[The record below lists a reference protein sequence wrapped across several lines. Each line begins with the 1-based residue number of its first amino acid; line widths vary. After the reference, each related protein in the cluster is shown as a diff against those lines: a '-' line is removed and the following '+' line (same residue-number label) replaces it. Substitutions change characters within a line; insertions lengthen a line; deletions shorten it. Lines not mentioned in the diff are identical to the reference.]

1 MINEIKVAEILC
13 VGTELLLG
21 DIVNTNAAHL
31 SRELAGLGIS
41 VYHQTVV
48 GDNPQR
54 LKEAFSL
61 ALSRVDVVVV
71 TGGLGPT
78 CDDLTRETAAELMGR
93 RLVFHPDIL
102 DEIRGYF
109 VSRNRAMPENNRRQA
124 MVPEGADVL
133 HNDCGTA
140 PGLWLEDA
148 ENRVIVMMPGVPSEM
163 IDMFEKQV
171 KPKLLARRH
180 SALVSRNV
188 HLFGI
193 GESAAEEILR
203 PMIDSAKNPT
213 IAPYAKEGEVRFRV
227 TAMADDSERA
237 TLMCDETVRQ
247 IAESGV
253 GKYIYGID
261 VQSLENALVQE
272 LAHRGLTLACAE
284 SCTGG
289 LVAKRIVDISG
300 CSAVLL
306 GGAVTYAN
314 EAKIR
319 MLNVSPQTLDEY
331 GAVSAETAA
340 EMARGIR
347 LALGADIGVSTTGIA
362 GPGGGNDEK
371 PVGTVYVGISTEK
384 GESVEKLSLSPM
396 RDRDFIRF
404 VSASNA
410 LHAALLCAKSMK

>member
-1 MINEIKVAEILC
+1 MNEIKIAEILC

-31 SRELAGLGIS
+31 SRELASLGIS

-48 GDNPQR
+48 GDNPER
-54 LKEAFSL
+54 LKAAFSL
-61 ALSRVDVVVV
+61 ALSRSDVVVV

-93 RLVFHPDIL
+93 DLVFHPEIL

-109 VSRNRAMPENNRRQA
+109 VSKNRAMPENNRRQA
-124 MVPEGADVL
+124 MVPEGAEIL

-140 PGLWLEDA
+140 SGLWLEDA
-148 ENRVIVMMPGVPSEM
+148 ERGIIAMMPGVPLEM

-171 KPKLLARRH
+171 KPRLLSRRN

-203 PMIDSAKNPT
+203 PMIDAATNPT

-227 TAMADDSERA
+227 TAMASSTDEA
-237 TLMCDETVRQ
+237 TALCDETVRR
-247 IAESGV
+247 IEETELGRYVYGV
-253 GKYIYGID
+253 D
-261 VQSLENALVQE
+261 VKSLENALVQE
-272 LAHRGLTLACAE
+272 LARRGLTLACAE

-289 LVAKRIVDISG
+289 LVAKRIVDVSG
-300 CSAVLL
+300 CSAVFL

-314 EAKIR
+314 SAKIN
-319 MLNVSPQTLDEY
+319 MLNVLPETLDAH

-347 LALGADIGVSTTGIA
+347 LALGADIGISTTGIA
-362 GPGGGNDEK
+362 GPGGGSEEK

-384 GESVEKLSLSPM
+384 GESVQRLTLSPM

-404 VSASNA
+404 VSASHA
-410 LHAALLCAKSMK
+410 LHAALLCAKSM